1 MSRLSPPQGNPVCIV
16 LALTTNIVEAFLS
29 SRLQVLAEH
38 QDSHV
43 EDVTEILDIELI
55 APVPVTVSSG
65 APSQQL
71 IAHTFTERD
80 QLGHPLRHNDNRFLA
95 GSATSTCH
103 RTSNTQ
109 CCIIRVP
116 VRHRAKRENGLTVE
130 QAFKPATDHEL
141 SGIPRVLKGSKL
153 LVHDTIKDVVKKLF
167 LMPSEHRRCGEIAEH
182 VHYYTARACE
192 RFKGGS
198 GEYVSASVG
207 ISLNHLLEGRRKTM
221 KEAIATAARFERP
234 DIYGDVCSGRQML
247 GHESLQLS

>member
-1 MSRLSPPQGNPVCIV
+1 M
-16 LALTTNIVEAFLS
+16 S

-38 QDSHV
+38 QNSHV

-95 GSATSTCH
+95 GPATSTCH
-103 RTSNTQ
+103 RTSNTHRR
-109 CCIIRVP
+109 IIRVA

-130 QAFKPATDHEL
+130 QAFKPATDHEF
-141 SGIPRVLKGSKL
+141 SEIPRVFKGPKL
-153 LVHDTIKDVVKKLF
+153 LVHDTIEDVVKQLF

-182 VHYYTARACE
+182 VHYCTARACE
-192 RFKGGS
+192 RFKGDS
-198 GEYVSASVG
+198 GEYVSAGVG
-207 ISLNHLLEGRRKTM
+207 ISLNHLLEGSRKTV
-221 KEAIATAARFERP
+221 KEAIATTTRFERP
-234 DIYGDVCSGRQML
+234 NMHGYVCSGRHML
-247 GHESLQLS
+247 SHESLQLS